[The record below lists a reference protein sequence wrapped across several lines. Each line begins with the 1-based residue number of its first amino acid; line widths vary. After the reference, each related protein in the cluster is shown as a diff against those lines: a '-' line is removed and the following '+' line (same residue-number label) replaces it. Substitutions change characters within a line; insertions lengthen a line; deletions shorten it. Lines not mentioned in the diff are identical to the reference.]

1 MCLVLKC
8 VDVDGSI
15 VISES
20 TSSSERSRSRLS
32 SPQPGPSNGSGQRSI
47 RQRYGIPLT
56 TIFWKY
62 HLNSITYMYF
72 LMKCMDVDDS
82 SNMLESTP
90 SSEQSRSRLS
100 SPQPGPSNGSC
111 LRSIQQTNRI
121 PSTTFYWNITLG
133 AIEHYKYVFVFQRYG
148 CINCHFGTLDT

>member
-1 MCLVLKC
+1 
-8 VDVDGSI
+8 
-15 VISES
+15 
-20 TSSSERSRSRLS
+20 
-32 SPQPGPSNGSGQRSI
+32 
-47 RQRYGIPLT
+47 
-56 TIFWKY
+56 
-62 HLNSITYMYF
+62 MYF

-121 PSTTFYWNITLG
+121 PSTTFY
-133 AIEHYKYVFVFQRYG
+133 
-148 CINCHFGTLDT
+148 

>member
-1 MCLVLKC
+1 MSNMCLVLKC

-56 TIFWKY
+56 TIF
-62 HLNSITYMYF
+62 
-72 LMKCMDVDDS
+72 
-82 SNMLESTP
+82 
-90 SSEQSRSRLS
+90 
-100 SPQPGPSNGSC
+100 
-111 LRSIQQTNRI
+111 
-121 PSTTFYWNITLG
+121 
-133 AIEHYKYVFVFQRYG
+133 
-148 CINCHFGTLDT
+148 